1 MKTSRLSLS
10 LGIIFCAALEARAQD
25 GETCDVAAPL
35 DAQRLL
41 RRMSLDLRGEVPS
54 YDEAVAQRGKADVE
68 VSKVDEYLNS
78 PEFIRSMRKFHEA
91 ALWPNIDQIQI
102 IPDTHILFPYELAP
116 GEPVYMSA
124 LRSVFT
130 RPAAGGPLY
139 YPCKNEPA
147 EFDIDGNIISEPV
160 MMGDAV
166 IAYQEGWVE
175 VEPYW
180 APGTT
185 IHVCGYD
192 AASPATATLCPGP
205 LERYPFGDPFCEQL
219 AATAAATGIPAIRGS
234 QAACDGPLAIF
245 APECGCG
252 PNLELCH
259 TYETVALLR
268 QSLLDQQMRVID
280 QVIAADRPYE
290 DILLEPAVETNGPL
304 AHYLTK
310 QTGLTFDLYGAE
322 HESAPIPANIPY
334 SDVDTW
340 HSVTRSGRHSGI
352 LTTPGYLL
360 RFQSNRQRAHRF
372 YNVFECSSFIPNG
385 PLPSPFEACSKH
397 EDLTKRCGCDAC
409 HQGLEPMAAHWGR
422 FAEYGFAPIDDEIY
436 PKVLGPS
443 CTQPFNSIE
452 QLFRCVRFYEIDPV
466 GEELEFAYNLNAYVF
481 RRGEDLQ
488 NIEIG
493 PRKLAQTSIES
504 GRFASCTARK
514 MWTHLMRRAP
524 TTDEETSV
532 LPDIIDAYE
541 AGGNTLRSMVKAIV
555 THPAYRRLP

>member
-1 MKTSRLSLS
+1 MKLLRLSLGLCAL
-10 LGIIFCAALEARAQD
+10 LGVAQTARAQN
-25 GETCDVAAPL
+25 GESCDVASPL

-54 YDEAVAQRGKADVE
+54 YDEALAQRGKTEVE
-68 VSKVDEYLNS
+68 GAKVDEYLNS
-78 PEFIRSMRKFHEA
+78 VEFTRSMRKFHEA

-102 IPDTHILFPYELAP
+102 IPDTHVLFPYELAP

-147 EFDIDGNIISEPV
+147 EFDLDGKIISEPV
-160 MMGDAV
+160 MMGETV

-185 IHVCGYD
+185 IRVCGYD
-192 AASPATATLCPGP
+192 AQTPATASLCPGP
-205 LERYPFGDPFCEQL
+205 LDRYPFGDPFCEQL
-219 AATAAATGIPAIRGS
+219 AAYGEATGMPPVRGS

-259 TYETVALLR
+259 TYETLTALR
-268 QSLLDQQMRVID
+268 QSLMEQELRIIDKVIEE
-280 QVIAADRPYE
+280 DRAYE
-290 DILLEPAVETNGPL
+290 EILTDLNVEVNGPV

-310 QTGLTFDLYGAE
+310 QVGLTFDIYAE
-322 HESAPIPANIPY
+322 QHPSWPVPENIPY
-334 SDVDTW
+334 TDAAWQTVG
-340 HSVTRSGRHSGI
+340 RSGRHAGI

-409 HQGLEPMAAHWGR
+409 HKALEPMAAHWGR
-422 FAEYGFAPIDDEIY
+422 FAEYGFAPIDDVKY
-436 PKVLGPS
+436 PQVIGAS
-443 CTQPFNSIE
+443 CAQPFENIE
-452 QLFRCVRFYEIDPV
+452 QLFRCLRFYEVDPV
-466 GEELEFAYNLNAYVF
+466 GEEQEFAYQLNAYVF
-481 RRGEDLQ
+481 RRGEELQ

-493 PRKLAQTSIES
+493 PQKLAQSSIES

-524 TTDEETSV
+524 TTEEETEV
-532 LPDIIDAYE
+532 LPELLSTYQAN
-541 AGGNTLRSMVKAIV
+541 GNSLRSLVKAIV